1 LATSIEQLIAQ
12 AAAQA
17 GVPASLALAQARQE
31 SSLNPNAY
39 NPQSGATGLFQLMPA
54 TAAQLGV
61 TNPLD
66 PAQSAAGG
74 TSYLAQLFNQFGS
87 WDLALAAYDWGPGN
101 LSKAV
106 ATYGSSW
113 LAHAPAET
121 QNYVATILGNAGVTS
136 SPALSITPTASVT
149 APTAPAGTIDVLAP
163 PPDLLDPLTWF
174 DTPDTSTANGSGFI
188 LLTLGLVAAYIAAD
202 FFFGD

>member
-12 AAAQA
+12 AAARA

-136 SPALSITPTASVT
+136 SPPMSVT
-149 APTAPAGTIDVLAP
+149 PPAGTTAPPPDSTIDVL
-163 PPDLLDPLTWF
+163 DPTSTLF
-174 DTPDTSTANGSGFI
+174 DTTDAGAPGAPSGFI
-188 LLTLGLVAAYIAAD
+188 LLTVGLIAAYIAAD
-202 FFFGD
+202 FLFGD

>member
-1 LATSIEQLIAQ
+1 MATSIQQLIAQ
-12 AAAQA
+12 AAAKA
-17 GVPASLALAQARQE
+17 GVPASLALAQAQQE

-39 NPQSGATGLFQLMPA
+39 NPKSGATGLFQLEPA

-66 PAQSAAGG
+66 PVQSAAGG
-74 TSYLAQLFNQFGS
+74 TSYLAQLYNQFGS

-106 ATYGSSW
+106 AMYGSSW

-121 QNYVATILGNAGVTS
+121 QNYVATILGNAGVSAS
-136 SPALSITPTASVT
+136 SAPSAVSVT
-149 APTAPAGTIDVLAP
+149 APAPADSTIDVLAP
-163 PPDLLDPLTWF
+163 APDPF
-174 DTPDTSTANGSGFI
+174 DTVDAGSAAPSGFI
-188 LLTLGLVAAYIAAD
+188 LLTLGLIAAYIAWD
-202 FFFGD
+202 FLSDG

>member
-39 NPQSGATGLFQLMPA
+39 NPKSGATGLFQLEPP
-54 TAAQLGV
+54 TAAMLGV

-136 SPALSITPTASVT
+136 SPPMSVT
-149 APTAPAGTIDVLAP
+149 PPAAAAPGLPDATIDVLAP
-163 PPDLLDPLTWF
+163 PDLLDPSTWF
-174 DTPDTSTANGSGFI
+174 ATPDTSTANGSGFI
-188 LLTLGLVAAYIAAD
+188 LLTVGLIAAYIAAD
-202 FFFGD
+202 FLFGD

>member
-1 LATSIEQLIAQ
+1 VATSIEQLIAQ

-39 NPQSGATGLFQLMPA
+39 NPKSGATGLFQLEPP
-54 TAAQLGV
+54 TAAMLGV

-74 TSYLAQLFNQFGS
+74 TSYLAQLYNRFGS

-101 LSKAV
+101 LSKAI

-121 QNYVATILGNAGVTS
+121 HNYVATILGNAGVS
-136 SPALSITPTASVT
+136 ASPPAMSIT
-149 APTAPAGTIDVLAP
+149 APTAPAPGLPDTIDVLT
-163 PPDLLDPLTWF
+163 PDFF
-174 DTPDTSTANGSGFI
+174 DTSATDAGATSNGSGFI
-188 LLTLGLVAAYIAAD
+188 LLTLGLLAAYIAAD
-202 FFFGD
+202 FLFGER

>member
-1 LATSIEQLIAQ
+1 MATSIEQLIAQ

-39 NPQSGATGLFQLMPA
+39 NPKSGATGLFQLEPP
-54 TAAQLGV
+54 TAAMLGV

-74 TSYLAQLFNQFGS
+74 TSYLAQLYNRFGS

-136 SPALSITPTASVT
+136 SPPMSIT
-149 APTAPAGTIDVLAP
+149 APTAPAPGLPDTIDVLT
-163 PPDLLDPLTWF
+163 PDFLDPSAYDAPTG
-174 DTPDTSTANGSGFI
+174 SNSSGFI
-188 LLTLGLVAAYIAAD
+188 LLTLGLLAAYIAAD
-202 FFFGD
+202 FLFGD

>member
-1 LATSIEQLIAQ
+1 M
-12 AAAQA
+12 
-17 GVPASLALAQARQE
+17 PASLALAQARQE

-136 SPALSITPTASVT
+136 SPPMSVT
-149 APTAPAGTIDVLAP
+149 PPAAAAPGLPDATIDVLAP
-163 PPDLLDPLTWF
+163 PDLLDPSTWF
-174 DTPDTSTANGSGFI
+174 ATPDTSTANGSGFI
-188 LLTLGLVAAYIAAD
+188 LLTVGLIAAYIAAD
-202 FFFGD
+202 FLFGD